1 MRSDLYTESGTLR
14 GFHDGNFLY
23 DLHGR
28 FVGQLR
34 GSQVYCMAGHYVGE
48 LQNGV
53 IHDNR
58 ANRKVTLGRGHQR
71 KSCPYKRKSP
81 KVG

>member
-1 MRSDLYTESGTLR
+1 MRSDLYTELGTPL
-14 GFHDGNFLY
+14 GFHDGNFIY

-28 FVGQLR
+28 FVGQLH

-48 LQNGV
+48 LANDV

-58 ANRKVTLGRGHQR
+58 ANRKVTPGKGHQR
-71 KSCPYKRKSP
+71 KSWCPYKRKP
-81 KVG
+81 R